1 MTVRSLVLLLLA
13 WSLMALCGPGL
24 SMAATAT
31 STEMVGHT
39 YDVPAV
45 HHDSAVMTASRARSG
60 RENGH
65 HNVYGVIPHFRM
77 GGFEVCAW
85 PALRDA
91 AKGGVGRT
99 TAHGAERVAGA
110 GATRG
115 GVLGAGRIGEVRS
128 AGRLMKQTDGASVRI
143 LENGAGRFDVVVD
156 GQRGLITTFENL
168 SQRSL
173 NRLAGN
179 YGWK

>member
-65 HNVYGVIPHFRM
+65 HTGHAEWKPNPQNPTGFDQVKRVDTQHANPHSH
-77 GGFEVCAW
+77 
-85 PALRDA
+85 
-91 AKGGVGRT
+91 GGVPTPHTHSG
-99 TAHGAERVAGA
+99 
-110 GATRG
+110 G
-115 GVLGAGRIGEVRS
+115 GVRPATPDELP
-128 AGRLMKQTDGASVRI
+128 K
-143 LENGAGRFDVVVD
+143 
-156 GQRGLITTFENL
+156 
-168 SQRSL
+168 
-173 NRLAGN
+173 
-179 YGWK
+179 